1 MPTDISLAQRAL
13 EDSSYPSDVS
23 FSRPLLNK
31 NAILQINSRIRALPV
46 DEQPLATLRW
56 AVQNLPGKWA
66 QVTSFGMSGIAIMH
80 MISTLQDAERVP
92 VITIDTLHLFPE
104 TYALVDEA
112 RRHFRLDRRLHVYR
126 TRDAATRA
134 QFEAAFGPFLWR
146 ADPPL
151 YDFITKVW
159 PSAAA
164 PRPTRGS
171 TPCRPRPRLCVDGNA
186 RRGPRDAGWD

>member
-13 EDSSYPSDVS
+13 QDSSYPSDVS

-31 NAILQINSRIRALPV
+31 NAILQINSKIRALPV

-56 AVQNLPGKWA
+56 AAQNLPGKWA
-66 QVTSFGMSGIAIMH
+66 QVTSFGTSGIAIMH
-80 MISTLQDAERVP
+80 MISTLHGAERVP

-112 RRHFRLDRRLHVYR
+112 RRRFHLEDRLRVYR
-126 TRDAATRA
+126 TRDASTRA
-134 QFEAAFGPFLWR
+134 QFEAAYGPYLWR

-151 YDFITKVW
+151 YDYITKVMLA
-159 PSAAA
+159 PPTPPLPLPKPQCSAAQK
-164 PRPTRGS
+164 RQ
-171 TPCRPRPRLCVDGNA
+171 
-186 RRGPRDAGWD
+186 RREESGGKDRTA